1 MGNRKSSREK
11 KALTFEQ
18 WLESENREP
27 SDRLRI
33 DLKAAFEAG
42 QESQRCTQR
51 DEAQEKAS

>member
-1 MGNRKSSREK
+1 MAKRKSNR
-11 KALTFEQ
+11 AQPLTFEQ

-42 QESQRCTQR
+42 KESERQRA
-51 DEAQEKAS
+51 EAQEKAL

>member
-1 MGNRKSSREK
+1 MAKRKSNR
-11 KALTFEQ
+11 APLTFEQ

-42 QESQRCTQR
+42 KESERR
-51 DEAQEKAS
+51 RAEAQEKAL

>member
-1 MGNRKSSREK
+1 MAKRNSNREQP
-11 KALTFEQ
+11 LTFEQ

-42 QESQRCTQR
+42 EESQRIKQR
-51 DEAQEKAS
+51 AEAQEKAL

>member
-1 MGNRKSSREK
+1 MAKRKSNTEQ
-11 KALTFEQ
+11 ALTFDQ

-42 QESQRCTQR
+42 KESQRLKQQA
-51 DEAQEKAS
+51 EAEEKA